1 MRVRWAEVD
10 KQGIV
15 FNGHYLMY
23 FDVGITG
30 YYRALAYAYPE
41 DLARHGTDRR
51 GCKSGLTKKRG

>member
-10 KQGIV
+10 KHVIV

-51 GCKSGLTKKRG
+51 GCKSG